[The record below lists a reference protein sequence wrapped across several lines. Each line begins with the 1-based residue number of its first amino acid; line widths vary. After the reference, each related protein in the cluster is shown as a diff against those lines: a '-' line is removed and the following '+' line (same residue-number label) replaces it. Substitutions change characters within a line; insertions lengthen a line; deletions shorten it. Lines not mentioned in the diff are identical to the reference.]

1 MRSSRLPE
9 SLESNAL
16 TRELAAVRREGRPL
30 LDLTSSNPTR
40 CGLPY
45 PVAAIRAALAPESV
59 LSYDPDPRGALAAR
73 EAVARWH
80 GLGVAAGDLVLT
92 ASTSEAYSWL
102 FKLLCDPG
110 DDVLVPAPS
119 YPLFHW
125 LAALEGV
132 AARPVPALR
141 TERWELDLQ
150 GLEAA
155 LTPRTRAVV
164 VVNPNNP
171 TGQFLDRGEWDG
183 LLAFCAGRGLA
194 LLVDEVFKD
203 YVLEAPPGA
212 LATALTGPE
221 PPCPVF
227 VLSGLSKIAALPQ
240 VKLGWIIARGP
251 ARASLEPLAFI
262 ADQYLSVSASA
273 QAAAPALLELAPAI
287 QAGILDRLRT
297 NLAAL
302 DALLP
307 RAPALG
313 RARVEGGWSA
323 ILRRPAL
330 DPGEDCA
337 LRLLRECG
345 VLIHPG
351 HFFDLPGD
359 GHLVCS
365 LLPEPVAFRAGME
378 RVVALLG
385 AGSG

>member
-1 MRSSRLPE
+1 MRSARLPE

-16 TRELAAVRREGRPL
+16 SRELADLRREGRPL
-30 LDLTSSNPTR
+30 LDLTTSNPTR
-40 CGLPY
+40 CGLSY
-45 PVAAIRAALAPESV
+45 PEGAILEALAGASV
-59 LSYDPDPRGALAAR
+59 LTHNPDPQGARGAR

-80 GLGVAAGDLVLT
+80 GQGVGADDLVLT

-141 TERWELDLQ
+141 TEQWELDFQ
-150 GLEAA
+150 ALEAA
-155 LTPRTRAVV
+155 CGPRTRAVV

-171 TGQFLDRGEWDG
+171 TGQFLDRAEWAE
-183 LLAFCAGRGLA
+183 LLALCARRDLA
-194 LLVDEVFKD
+194 LLVDEVFSD
-203 YVLEAPPGA
+203 YVLEALPGA
-212 LATALTGPE
+212 LSTALAEPE

-240 VKLGWIIARGP
+240 VKLGWILARGP
-251 ARASLEPLAFI
+251 ARASLEHLAFI
-262 ADQYLSVSASA
+262 ADQYLSVSAPA
-273 QAAAPALLELAPAI
+273 QAAAPALLALAPGI

-307 RAPALG
+307 RAPGLS
-313 RARVEGGWSA
+313 RARVEGGWSVV
-323 ILRRPAL
+323 LRRPAL
-330 DPGEDCA
+330 DGGEDCA
-337 LRLLRECG
+337 LRLLREGG
-345 VLIHPG
+345 VLVHPG

-359 GHLVCS
+359 GYLVCS
-365 LLPEPVAFRAGME
+365 LLPEAATFRAGME
-378 RVVALLG
+378 RALDLLKG
-385 AGSG
+385 